1 MELFAAGAAE
11 ATVRVHMDGR
21 LKEFTRGR
29 EFMLLVLEKGRSGV
43 KAERVGV
50 RGRVGGRGKV
60 GGAVSS
66 RSTR

>member
-11 ATVRVHMDGR
+11 ATVRAHVDGR
-21 LKEFTRGR
+21 VKEFTRGR
-29 EFMLLVLEKGRSGV
+29 EFVLLVLEKGRSGV
-43 KAERVGV
+43 MAERVGV
-50 RGRVGGRGKV
+50 RGRVGRRGKE